1 MNFKPAKL
9 LLGTVFAASIGA
21 FALSAQA
28 STLSSSASSQPQSRY
43 MILAGGMGDKAQ
55 GKANEMGDMESGM
68 SNAIRERH
76 EEHEAEERGPHD
88 ASIEG
93 KTKSK
98 WHEMKG
104 EARGAGDAIEGAHE
118 RHEMEEHER

>member
-1 MNFKPAKL
+1 MNLKPAKL
-9 LLGTVFAASIGA
+9 LLGTIFAASVSA
-21 FALSAQA
+21 FALTAQA
-28 STLSSSASSQPQSRY
+28 STRSSSTSSPPASHY
-43 MILAGGMGDKAQ
+43 MQLAGGVGDKAQ

-76 EEHEAEERGPHD
+76 EQHEAEERGPHD
-88 ASIEG
+88 TSIEG

-104 EARGAGDAIEGAHE
+104 EANGAADAVEGAHE